1 MTVAWFLVAICILVA
16 IHEFGHFIVARWCG
30 VKVLRFSIGFGP
42 RLLTVND
49 RSGTEFALSAVPLG
63 GYVKMLDEREVDV
76 ADEDKP
82 YSYNSKSVAQRIAIA
97 AAGPAANIL
106 LAFLFYWVIFLRGTV
121 AYVPVIGNVEPAS
134 LAAQAGLQ
142 AMQEI
147 VAIDG
152 KPVNSRRE
160 VALALVNRLGESG
173 TIDVDVLD
181 DETGVVAS
189 KQLVIDKW
197 MRGVEEPD
205 PLRGIGIEFY
215 FPPIGSTIGQI
226 VEGGAAQRAGLRVG
240 DELLTA
246 NGESVADWQ
255 QWVKLIRNN
264 PQKPIDV
271 TLDRGG
277 NELAL
282 MLIPE
287 MKKENGTSFG
297 YAGVGV
303 ELPVMP
309 DNMRR
314 IIEHNPLEAIAM
326 AGAESWD
333 TAGFV
338 LLSMKKLLFGEISI
352 KNLSGPIGI
361 AKVAADQAQYGFWAF
376 ISFLAHVSVVLAVIN
391 ILPVPV
397 LDGGHILFCI
407 VEWVKGSPLSEQV
420 QLAGLKLG
428 MALLMCMMVVA
439 FYNDISRL

>member
-1 MTVAWFLVAICILVA
+1 
-16 IHEFGHFIVARWCG
+16 
-30 VKVLRFSIGFGP
+30 
-42 RLLTVND
+42 
-49 RSGTEFALSAVPLG
+49 
-63 GYVKMLDEREVDV
+63 
-76 ADEDKP
+76 
-82 YSYNSKSVAQRIAIA
+82 
-97 AAGPAANIL
+97 
-106 LAFLFYWVIFLRGTV
+106 
-121 AYVPVIGNVEPAS
+121 
-134 LAAQAGLQ
+134 
-142 AMQEI
+142 MQEI

-181 DETGVVAS
+181 DDTGVVAS